1 MFLQG
6 SEAEVNLVYFTDSR
20 IAATAITA
28 SGDDRAM
35 TVLSRRQVNVVFV
48 AILLGMLLAALDQ
61 TIVSTALPTIV
72 ADLGGAGHMSW
83 VVTAYLLAETIATV
97 LAGKFGDLFGRKL
110 VFQVSAV
117 VFVAGSA
124 LCGVAQ
130 DMLMLVGAR
139 AVQGIGGGGLMVT
152 AMALIADVIPLRDR
166 GRYQGALGAVF
177 GITTVVGPT
186 LGGLFTDH
194 LSWRWAFYINVPV
207 AVVVIAMAARAIPS
221 IRSGARPVI
230 DYAGIALVA
239 AGATT
244 MILALEWGG
253 NEYAWS
259 SPLILG
265 LFAGSVVAFTGFVL
279 VELRAPEPMLPM
291 RLFRNSVFAVCST
304 LSFIVGFAM
313 LGAMTFLPTFL
324 QYVDGVSATGSGVR
338 TLPMVAGLF
347 VTSILSGNLVSR
359 TGRYKAFPIA
369 GGAVMTA
376 GLYLMSTMTAGT
388 STWLESLYMFVLGA
402 GIGLSMQVL
411 TIVVQNTVPYAD
423 LGTATSGVTFF
434 RTLGSS
440 FGTAVFGTLYSNRL
454 EPELAAA
461 LAGTGVPPATAQ
473 NPEALGALD
482 AALAGPI
489 IGAYADAVNHVFRWV
504 VPVAVLGF
512 LVAWLLKEKPLR
524 DSARAAATDV
534 GEGFSPPATDD
545 RLGLLERQI
554 SDTLRRA
561 GQDRVVLDRVL
572 ADSGAALNPA
582 QAWAIGQTHLHIT
595 AKGRA
600 DLPEI
605 ARRHRMPAEVL
616 EPAFTDLCRAG
627 YARVDGDTVHLTA
640 AGEAQFE
647 RVRHAWKQWLDSNLD
662 DITTADPADHARL
675 DRALHNIATR
685 LVDEHQR
692 T

>member
-1 MFLQG
+1 
-6 SEAEVNLVYFTDSR
+6 
-20 IAATAITA
+20 
-28 SGDDRAM
+28 M
-35 TVLSRRQVNVVFV
+35 TVLSKRQVNVVFV

-117 VFVAGSA
+117 IFVAGSA
-124 LCGVAQ
+124 VCGIAQ
-130 DMLMLVGAR
+130 DMLMLVAAR
-139 AVQGIGGGGLMVT
+139 AIQGIGGGGLMVT

-166 GRYQGALGAVF
+166 GKYQGALGAVF

-194 LSWRWAFYINVPV
+194 LTWRWAFYINVPI
-207 AVVVIAMAARAIPS
+207 AIVVIAMAAKAIPS
-221 IRSGARPVI
+221 IRSGGKPVI
-230 DYAGIALVA
+230 DYAGIGLIA
-239 AGATT
+239 AAATT

-253 NEYAWS
+253 SEYAWS
-259 SPLILG
+259 SPTIIG
-265 LFAGSVVAFTGFVL
+265 MFAGSAALFAAFVF

-291 RLFRNSVFAVCST
+291 RLFRNSVFSVCST

-313 LGAMTFLPTFL
+313 LGAMTFLPTYL

-347 VTSILSGNLVSR
+347 IMSMLSGNVVSR
-359 TGRYKAFPIA
+359 TGRYKMFPIA
-369 GGAVMTA
+369 GGAVMSV
-376 GLYLMSTMTAGT
+376 GLYLMSTMGPAT

-440 FGTAVFGTLYSNRL
+440 FGTAIFGTLYSTHL
-454 EPELAAA
+454 EGEMGGA
-461 LAGTGVPPATAQ
+461 LATTGVSPAVAQ
-473 NPEALGALD
+473 SPESLNALS

-489 IGAYADAVNHVFRWV
+489 ITAYADSINYVFRWV

-512 LVAWLLKEKPLR
+512 LVAWLLKELPLR
-524 DSARAAATDV
+524 DSARVAATDV
-534 GEGFSPPATDD
+534 GEGFSAPATDD
-545 RLGLLERQI
+545 RIGQLERQI
-554 SDTLRRA
+554 SDTMRMARD
-561 GQDRVVLDRVL
+561 DRTILDRVL
-572 ADSGAALNPA
+572 ADSGAEVNPS
-582 QAWAIGQTHLHIT
+582 QAWAIGQTHLHVT

-600 DLPEI
+600 ELPAI
-605 ARRHRMPAEVL
+605 ARQHKMPSEVL
-616 EPAFTDLCRAG
+616 EPAFADLQEAG
-627 YARVDGDTVHLTA
+627 YARVEGDQVHLTE
-640 AGEAQFE
+640 AGQEQFE
-647 RVRHAWKQWLDSNLD
+647 RVRHAWRQWLDANLD
-662 DITTADPADHARL
+662 DIARTDPDDKVL
-675 DRALHNIATR
+675 IDQALNNIATR
-685 LVDEHQR
+685 LVDEHR
-692 T
+692 PV

>member
-1 MFLQG
+1 
-6 SEAEVNLVYFTDSR
+6 
-20 IAATAITA
+20 
-28 SGDDRAM
+28 M
-35 TVLSRRQVNVVFV
+35 TVLSKRQVNVVFV

-117 VFVAGSA
+117 IFVAGSA
-124 LCGVAQ
+124 VCGIAQ
-130 DMLMLVGAR
+130 DMLMLVAAR
-139 AVQGIGGGGLMVT
+139 AIQGIGGGGLMVT

-166 GRYQGALGAVF
+166 GKYQGALGAVF

-194 LSWRWAFYINVPV
+194 LTWRWAFYINVPI
-207 AVVVIAMAARAIPS
+207 AIVVIAMAAKAIPS
-221 IRSGARPVI
+221 IRSGGKPVI
-230 DYAGIALVA
+230 DYAGIGLIA
-239 AGATT
+239 AAATT

-253 NEYAWS
+253 SEYAWS
-259 SPLILG
+259 SPTIIG
-265 LFAGSVVAFTGFVL
+265 MFAGSAALFAAFVF

-291 RLFRNSVFAVCST
+291 RLFRNSVFSVCST

-313 LGAMTFLPTFL
+313 LGAMTFLPTYL

-347 VTSILSGNLVSR
+347 IMSMLSGNVVSR
-359 TGRYKAFPIA
+359 TGRYKMFPIA
-369 GGAVMTA
+369 GGAVMSV
-376 GLYLMSTMTAGT
+376 GLYLMSTMGPAT

-440 FGTAVFGTLYSNRL
+440 FGTAIFGTLYSTHL
-454 EPELAAA
+454 EGEMGGA
-461 LAGTGVPPATAQ
+461 LATTGVSPAVAQ
-473 NPEALGALD
+473 SPESLNALS

-489 IGAYADAVNHVFRWV
+489 ITAYANSINYVFRWV

-512 LVAWLLKEKPLR
+512 LVAWLLKELPLR
-524 DSARAAATDV
+524 DSARVAATDV
-534 GEGFSPPATDD
+534 GEGFSAPATDD
-545 RLGLLERQI
+545 RIGQLERQI
-554 SDTLRRA
+554 SDTMRMARD
-561 GQDRVVLDRVL
+561 DRTILDRVL
-572 ADSGAALNPA
+572 ADSGAEVNPS
-582 QAWAIGQTHLHIT
+582 QAWAIGQTHLHVT

-600 DLPEI
+600 ELPAI
-605 ARRHRMPAEVL
+605 ARQHKMPSEVL
-616 EPAFTDLCRAG
+616 EPAFADLQEAG
-627 YARVDGDTVHLTA
+627 YARVEGDQVHLTE
-640 AGEAQFE
+640 AGQEQFE
-647 RVRHAWKQWLDSNLD
+647 RVRHAWRQWLDANLD
-662 DITTADPADHARL
+662 DIARTDPDDKVL
-675 DRALHNIATR
+675 IDQALNNIATR
-685 LVDEHQR
+685 LVDEHR
-692 T
+692 PV

>member
-1 MFLQG
+1 MP
-6 SEAEVNLVYFTDSR
+6 
-20 IAATAITA
+20 
-28 SGDDRAM
+28 
-35 TVLSRRQVNVVFV
+35 VLSRRQTNVVFV

-130 DMLMLVGAR
+130 DMAMLVAAR
-139 AVQGIGGGGLMVT
+139 AIQGIGGGGLMVT
-152 AMALIADVIPLRDR
+152 AMALIADVIPLRER
-166 GRYQGALGAVF
+166 GKYQGALGAVF

-194 LSWRWAFYINVPV
+194 LSWRWAFYINVPI
-207 AVVVIAMAARAIPS
+207 AIVVIGMAAKAIPS
-221 IRSGARPVI
+221 IRTAGRPVV
-230 DYAGIALVA
+230 DYAGIGLIA
-239 AGATT
+239 AAATT

-253 NEYAWS
+253 SEYAWS
-259 SPLILG
+259 SPTIIG
-265 LFAGSVVAFTGFVL
+265 MFAGSIALFAAFVA
-279 VELRAPEPMLPM
+279 VELRAQEPMLPM
-291 RLFRNSVFAVCST
+291 RLFRNSVFTVCST

-313 LGAMTFLPTFL
+313 LGAMTFLPTYL

-347 VTSILSGNLVSR
+347 LTSMLSGNLVSR

-369 GGAVMTA
+369 GGAVMTV
-376 GLYLMSTMTAGT
+376 GLYLMSTMDAGT

-440 FGTAVFGTLYSNRL
+440 FGTAIFGTLYSGRL
-454 EPELAAA
+454 EDGLGEA
-461 LAGTGVPPATAQ
+461 LVATGVPPTTAQ
-473 NPEALGALD
+473 SPEALKALD

-489 IGAYADAVNHVFRWV
+489 VAAYADAINYVFRWV

-512 LVAWLLKEKPLR
+512 LVAWLLKELPLR
-524 DSARAAATDV
+524 DSARVAASDV
-534 GEGFSPPATDD
+534 GEGFSPPAADD
-545 RLGLLERQI
+545 RIGQLERQI
-554 SDTLRRA
+554 SDTMRRA
-561 GQDRVVLDRVL
+561 RDDRTVLDRVL
-572 ADSGAALNPA
+572 ADSGTALNPS
-582 QAWAIGQTHLHIT
+582 QAWAIGQTHLHLT

-600 DLPEI
+600 ELPAI
-605 ARRHRMPAEVL
+605 ARQHRMPPEVL
-616 EPAFTDLCRAG
+616 EPAFDELCAAG
-627 YARVDGDTVHLTA
+627 YARVEGDDVHLTE
-640 AGEAQFE
+640 AGQEQFE
-647 RVRHAWKQWLDSNLD
+647 RVRHAWRQWLDANLD
-662 DITTADPADHARL
+662 DIARTEPD
-675 DRALHNIATR
+675 DRVLIDQALNNIATR
-685 LVDEHQR
+685 LVDEHR
-692 T
+692 PV